1 MGFAVPAAMG
11 VRLARP
17 DEPVWAISGDGGF
30 QMNMQEMATMVQER
44 IPVKMAIFNNGYL
57 GMVRQWQ
64 QFFHGRRYSATP
76 IWSPDYVK
84 LAEAYGVPGWRVE
97 EATHAADAVRSAMN
111 VAGPALVEFVIEQ
124 EANVFP
130 MIPPGASLSEPIEG
144 EPAPLVPA

>member
-1 MGFAVPAAMG
+1 MWVAKLYRYQRPNTPHHL
-11 VRLARP
+11 RRARHHGLRRAGGDGRARWRGP

-30 QMNMQEMATMVQER
+30 QMNMQEIATMVQEG

-84 LAEAYGVPGWRVE
+84 LAEAYGIAGWRVE
-97 EATHAADAVRSAMN
+97 TRAQVDDAVRD
-111 VAGPALVEFVIEQ
+111 
-124 EANVFP
+124 
-130 MIPPGASLSEPIEG
+130 GARARRARRWSSS
-144 EPAPLVPA
+144 